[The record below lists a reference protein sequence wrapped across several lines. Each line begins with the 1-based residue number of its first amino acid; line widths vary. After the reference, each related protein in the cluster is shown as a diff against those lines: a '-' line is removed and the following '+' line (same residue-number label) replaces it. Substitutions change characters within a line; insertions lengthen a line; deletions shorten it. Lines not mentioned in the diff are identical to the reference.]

1 MLKTENPYKLYTLE
15 TESELTNQESREKE
29 TESEKKRE
37 WERGRDRANKGVS
50 CYSVGTCL
58 LYTSRCV

>member
-29 TESEKKRE
+29 TESEKRQSGRE
-37 WERGRDRANKGVS
+37 GETEQIKVFL
-50 CYSVGTCL
+50 VI
-58 LYTSRCV
+58 V